1 MVTTIIIPK
10 SYDPVSAPK
19 MFTLILVVAT
29 ALLFSNSSFLTRN
42 NLDLLSKVAIA
53 FIILLLVNLLI
64 NHTAFPE
71 RLFGVSGRSTGFLTL
86 AAFAILFLISRST
99 IISTQTLLV
108 YISIA
113 NVLVSL
119 YFTMQI
125 FGYDF
130 GNYQEYYGAPSSTL
144 GNPNFV
150 SGFLGFSSVALLDL
164 GRRLA
169 NRRQLSF
176 LLITPFLLNLWVI
189 IKTDSIQGIISL
201 ALALF
206 VYLLCQSYLTFS
218 QVNFFKL
225 SPIFAIPALLVA
237 LGFFGAGPLATL
249 LSSTTVFSR
258 LDYWRASVSMLMS
271 NPLAGVGLDAYGDNY
286 RHFRDQQ
293 AISRFGE
300 SQVTDSAHNV
310 YLDMFSYGGLPLGL
324 TYLALN
330 LVPVLTLLLRLK
342 TLKMQEDKRNQ
353 IVLLAL
359 WFGFQLQTLV
369 SVNQIGVS
377 VWIWI
382 ILALMSSN
390 ADADAIQHSKS
401 NPQLVK
407 TSLVLRLSVF
417 FVSTSMAVM
426 SFLPV
431 KKNIDFLAAAN
442 RADGL
447 AMKNLVQEFPQ
458 DSKLIALVATG
469 FQGSNYS
476 TLALTI
482 LNQGVLHNPNSFTLW
497 KLIYQ
502 NPNTSVVRKNEA
514 LTELKRIDPRF
525 PYPSQ

>member
-1 MVTTIIIPK
+1 MTTIIIPD

-19 MFTLILVVAT
+19 MFTLVLVVAI
-29 ALLFSNSSFLTRN
+29 ALLFSNLGFLNRN
-42 NLDLLSKVAIA
+42 KLDLPSRLVIA
-53 FIILLLVNLLI
+53 FIILLVINLVVNNSALS
-64 NHTAFPE
+64 E

-86 AAFAILFLISRST
+86 ASFAFLFLIARFAINSL
-99 IISTQTLLV
+99 QTFLV
-108 YISIA
+108 YLSIA
-113 NVLVSL
+113 SLVVSL
-119 YFTMQI
+119 YFTIQI

-130 GNYQEYYGAPSSTL
+130 GNYQEYYGKPSSTL

-169 NRRQLSF
+169 KRTRLSF
-176 LLITPFLLNLWVI
+176 LLITPFLFNLWVI
-189 IKTDSIQGIISL
+189 IKTDSIQGIVSL

-206 VYLLCQSYLTFS
+206 VYLLCQSYLTFL
-218 QVNFFKL
+218 QGNFLKL

-237 LGFFGAGPLATL
+237 LGFFGVGPLSNL

-258 LDYWRASVSMLMS
+258 LDYWRASISMLIS

-286 RHFRDQQ
+286 RYFRDQQ

-310 YLDMFSYGGLPLGL
+310 FLDMFSYGGLPLGL

-330 LVPVLTLLLRLK
+330 FVPVWIFLSRLK
-342 TLKMQEDKRNQ
+342 TLKNQEDKKNQ

-359 WFGFQLQTLV
+359 WFGFQVQTLV

-382 ILALMSSN
+382 ILALMSSKTDTDTN
-390 ADADAIQHSKS
+390 QNPKG

-407 TSLVLRLSVF
+407 TSFAIRIPVF

-431 KKNIDFLAAAN
+431 KTNIDFLAAAN

-458 DSKLIALVATG
+458 DSKLIAMVATG
-469 FQGSNYS
+469 FQSSNYS
-476 TLALTI
+476 TLSLEI
-482 LNQGVLHNPNSFTLW
+482 LNNGVLHNPNSFTLW
-497 KLIYQ
+497 KLIYE
-502 NPNTSVVRKNEA
+502 NPNTSEVRK
-514 LTELKRIDPRF
+514 TRH
-525 PYPSQ
+525 

>member
-1 MVTTIIIPK
+1 MTTIISPN

-19 MFTLILVVAT
+19 MFTLVLVVAI
-29 ALLFSNSSFLTRN
+29 ALLFSNLRFLNRN
-42 NLDLLSKVAIA
+42 TLDMPSIIAIA
-53 FIILLLVNLLI
+53 FIILLVVNLLI
-64 NHTAFPE
+64 NNTAFSE
-71 RLFGVSGRSTGFLTL
+71 RLFGVSGRSTGFLT
-86 AAFAILFLISRST
+86 FASFALLFLIARFAINSL
-99 IISTQTLLV
+99 QAFLV
-108 YISIA
+108 YLSIA
-113 NVLVSL
+113 SLLVSL
-119 YFTMQI
+119 YFVVQ
-125 FGYDF
+125 FLGYDF

-150 SGFLGFSSVALLDL
+150 SGFLGFSSLAFLDL

-169 NRRQLSF
+169 KRTRLSL
-176 LLITPFLLNLWVI
+176 LLIAPFLLNLWVI
-189 IKTDSIQGIISL
+189 IKTDSIQGIVSL

-206 VYLLCQSYLTFS
+206 VYLFCQSYLTFS
-218 QVNFFKL
+218 QVNFFRL
-225 SPIFAIPALLVA
+225 SPIFAIPALVVA
-237 LGFFGAGPLATL
+237 LGFFGAGPLSNL

-258 LDYWRASVSMLMS
+258 LDYWRASVSMLIS

-286 RHFRDQQ
+286 RYFRDER

-310 YLDMFSYGGLPLGL
+310 FLDLFSYGGLPLGL

-330 LVPVLTLLLRLK
+330 FVPVWMFLLRLK
-342 TLKMQEDKRNQ
+342 NLKNQEEKRNQ

-382 ILALMSSN
+382 ILALMSSK
-390 ADADAIQHSKS
+390 AETDT
-401 NPQLVK
+401 NPNPKGNPKIVK
-407 TSLVLRLSVF
+407 TALASRIPVF

-426 SFLPV
+426 SFLPF
-431 KKNIDFLAAAN
+431 KTNIDFLAAAN

-458 DSKLIALVATG
+458 DSKLIAMVATG
-469 FQGSNYS
+469 FQSSNYS
-476 TLALTI
+476 NLSLEI
-482 LNQGVLHNPNSFTLW
+482 LNNGVLHNPNSFTLW
-497 KLIYQ
+497 KLIYE
-502 NPNTSVVRKNEA
+502 NPNTSEVRKNEA

-525 PYPSQ
+525 PYSSQ

>member
-1 MVTTIIIPK
+1 MTTIIIPN

-19 MFTLILVVAT
+19 MFTLVLVVAT
-29 ALLFSNSSFLTRN
+29 GLLFSNSSFLSRN

-53 FIILLLVNLLI
+53 FIILLVVNLLI
-64 NHTAFPE
+64 NNTAFPE

-86 AAFAILFLISRST
+86 ASFALLFLIARSA
-99 IISTQTLLV
+99 INSLQTFLV
-108 YISIA
+108 YLSIA
-113 NVLVSL
+113 SLLVSL
-119 YFTMQI
+119 YFTVQI
-125 FGYDF
+125 LGYDF
-130 GNYQEYYGAPSSTL
+130 GNYQEFYGAPSSSL

-169 NRRQLSF
+169 KRTRSSF
-176 LLITPFLLNLWVI
+176 LLIAPFLFNLWVI

-206 VYLLCQSYLTFS
+206 VYLFCQSYLRFS
-218 QVNFFKL
+218 QKNFLKL

-237 LGFFGAGPLATL
+237 LGLFGAGPLSNL

-258 LDYWRASVSMLMS
+258 LDYWRASISMLIS

-286 RHFRDQQ
+286 RYFRDQQ

-310 YLDMFSYGGLPLGL
+310 FLDMFSYGGLPLGL

-330 LVPVLTLLLRLK
+330 FVPVLIFLLRLK
-342 TLKMQEDKRNQ
+342 TLKNQEERKNQ

-377 VWIWI
+377 VWIWV
-382 ILALMSSN
+382 ILGLMS
-390 ADADAIQHSKS
+390 AKTHTEDISKS
-401 NPQLVK
+401 SNNTVSIK
-407 TSLVLRLSVF
+407 SSLTLRISIFFISISMVF
-417 FVSTSMAVM
+417 L
-426 SFLPV
+426 SFLPFKV
-431 KKNIDFLAAAN
+431 NIDFLAAAN

-458 DSKLIALVATG
+458 DSKLIALVASG
-469 FQGSNYS
+469 FQNSNYS
-476 TLALTI
+476 TLAPEI
-482 LNQGVLHNPNSFTLW
+482 LNKGVLHNPQSFTLW
-497 KLIYQ
+497 RMIYD
-502 NPNTSVVRKNEA
+502 NSNTSEMRKIEA
-514 LTELKRIDPRF
+514 LVELKRIDPRF
-525 PYPSQ
+525 PYSSP